1 MITPPVTIMTH
12 GIVAVAAAAGA
23 WVWQANSYEAK
34 LAAVQTEYA
43 QAQHTAIEVAHA
55 ETIRLQ
61 TRKDEADKRAMVRE
75 NRMVADRDLLRVA
88 LDGLRG
94 DLANGATRYA
104 TATEQARA
112 DYTATLS
119 ALLSDCAGMAGEI
132 AGKADG
138 HVIDLQRLSEAWPT
152 QE

>member
-1 MITPPVTIMTH
+1 MIPASVIACA
-12 GIVAVAAAAGA
+12 ISAAISAAGA
-23 WVWQANSYEAK
+23 YHWQAYRYEARM
-34 LAAVQTEYA
+34 AALVAEYA
-43 QAQHTAIEVAHA
+43 QAQHKAVEYAHA

-61 TRKDEADKRAMVRE
+61 TRKDEADKLARVRE

-88 LDGLRG
+88 VDGLRG

-119 ALLSDCAGMAGEI
+119 AVLSDCAGMAGEI

>member
-1 MITPPVTIMTH
+1 MTTPTLALCAIS
-12 GIVAVAAAAGA
+12 AAISAAGA
-23 WVWQANSYEAK
+23 YQWQAYRYEARM
-34 LAAVQTEYA
+34 AALVAEYA
-43 QAQHTAIEVAHA
+43 QAQHKAVEYAHA

-61 TRKDEADKRAMVRE
+61 ERKDKAEVQAARRVRAAAADAAV
-75 NRMVADRDLLRVA
+75 LRGT

-112 DYTATLS
+112 DYTATLG
-119 ALLSDCAGMAGEI
+119 AVLSDCAGMAGEI

-138 HVIDLQRLSEAWPT
+138 HVIDLLRLDEQWPP
-152 QE
+152 Q

>member
-23 WVWQANSYEAK
+23 WAWQANSYDAK
-34 LAAVQTEYA
+34 LAALVAEYA
-43 QAQHTAIEVAHA
+43 QAQHKAVEHAHA

-61 TRKDEADKRAMVRE
+61 ERKDKAEVQAARRVRAAAADAAV
-75 NRMVADRDLLRVA
+75 LRGT

-138 HVIDLQRLSEAWPT
+138 HVIDLQRLSEAWPV

>member
-1 MITPPVTIMTH
+1 M
-12 GIVAVAAAAGA
+12 AAAAGA

-43 QAQHTAIEVAHA
+43 QAQVRAVEIAHA
-55 ETIRLQ
+55 DTIRLQ
-61 TRKDEADKRAMVRE
+61 AQADDAQAKAAVRARSAA
-75 NRMVADRDLLRVA
+75 ADAAVLRGT

-94 DLANGATRYA
+94 ELANGATSYA

-119 ALLSDCAGMAGEI
+119 AVLSDCAGVAGEI

-138 HVIDLQRLSEAWPT
+138 HVIDLRRLDEQWPT
-152 QE
+152 HE

>member
-1 MITPPVTIMTH
+1 MLS
-12 GIVAVAAAAGA
+12 AAIAGGGA
-23 WVWQANSYEAK
+23 WVWQANSYEAR
-34 LAAVQTEYA
+34 LATIQTEYA
-43 QAQHTAIEVAHA
+43 QEQVRAVEKAHA
-55 ETIRLQ
+55 ETVRYQ
-61 TRKDEADKRAMVRE
+61 QKADDAAKNAAQRVRAAA
-75 NRMVADRDLLRVA
+75 ADAAVLRGT

-94 DLANGATRYA
+94 DLASGATRYA

-119 ALLSDCAGMAGEI
+119 AVLSDCAGLAGEI

-138 HVIDLQRLSEAWPT
+138 HVIDLRRLDEQWPT

>member
-1 MITPPVTIMTH
+1 MTTPTIALCA
-12 GIVAVAAAAGA
+12 ISAAISAAGA
-23 WVWQANSYEAK
+23 YQWQAYRYEARMAS
-34 LAAVQTEYA
+34 LVAEYA
-43 QAQHTAIEVAHA
+43 QARHKAVEIAHA

-61 TRKDEADKRAMVRE
+61 TRKDEADKRSAQRVRAAH
-75 NRMVADRDLLRVA
+75 ADAAVLRGT

-94 DLANGATRYA
+94 DLASGAARYA

-119 ALLSDCAGMAGEI
+119 AVLSDCAGMAGEI

>member
-1 MITPPVTIMTH
+1 MAAL
-12 GIVAVAAAAGA
+12 VA
-23 WVWQANSYEAK
+23 
-34 LAAVQTEYA
+34 EYA

-61 TRKDEADKRAMVRE
+61 ERKDKAEAQAARRARAAA
-75 NRMVADRDLLRVA
+75 ADAAVLRGT

-119 ALLSDCAGMAGEI
+119 AVLSDCAGMAGEI
-132 AGKADG
+132 AIKADG
-138 HVIDLQRLSEAWPT
+138 HVIDLQKTMEAWP
-152 QE
+152 E

>member
-1 MITPPVTIMTH
+1 MINRTAIACLLSA
-12 GIVAVAAAAGA
+12 AVAGSGA
-23 WVWQANSYEAK
+23 WVWQANTYTDK
-34 LAAVQTEYA
+34 LATLQTQYA
-43 QAQHTAIEVAHA
+43 QAQHRAVEKANA
-55 ETIRLQ
+55 ETVRYQ
-61 TRKDEADKRAMVRE
+61 QKADDAAKNAAQRVRAAA
-75 NRMVADRDLLRVA
+75 ADAAVLRGT

-94 DLANGATRYA
+94 DLASGATRYA

-119 ALLSDCAGMAGEI
+119 AVLSDCAGLAGEI

-138 HVIDLQRLSEAWPT
+138 HVIDLRRLDEQWPT